1 MPPDA
6 HPDAAS
12 PSDPTPPAGGPR
24 DAAVQVVLALV
35 PEFLPDYAALADATG
50 DDPGPVEVCA
60 ELASVTAGWL
70 ATRQDDD
77 RVARVCR
84 AIEQIASDPGA
95 AVELVGLGFLDA
107 LEPHEQDGIRPILG
121 PRTRAILDE
130 LDDVGL

>member
-1 MPPDA
+1 M
-6 HPDAAS
+6 
-12 PSDPTPPAGGPR
+12 
-24 DAAVQVVLALV
+24 QVILVLV

-70 ATRQDDD
+70 ATRQDGD
-77 RVARVCR
+77 RIARVCR
-84 AIEQIASDPGA
+84 ALEQIASDPGA

-107 LEPHEQDGIRPILG
+107 LEPHEQDGIRPMVG